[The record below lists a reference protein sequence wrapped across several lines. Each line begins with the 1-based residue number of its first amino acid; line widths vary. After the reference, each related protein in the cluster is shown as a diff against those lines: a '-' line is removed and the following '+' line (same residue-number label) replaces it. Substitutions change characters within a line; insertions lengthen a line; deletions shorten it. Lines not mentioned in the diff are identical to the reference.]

1 MVIGG
6 CPYKENQKGGASETG
21 LSTTPSQVSTIDS
34 RVTTLESSSSSGVDF
49 RTYIW
54 KKAYDEPKN
63 LYYIFQ
69 RLQFS
74 GAKANYLLQLN
85 PESDPYS
92 VTPMFF
98 IGCKNNSNTH
108 FGWGWIAITG
118 EVYPLVKITFS
129 NYQLTFY
136 YIKYS
141 NILMDTLSINESD
154 NVLYDYYNPVNN
166 DEYPQ

>member
-1 MVIGG
+1 
-6 CPYKENQKGGASETG
+6 
-21 LSTTPSQVSTIDS
+21 
-34 RVTTLESSSSSGVDF
+34 
-49 RTYIW
+49 
-54 KKAYDEPKN
+54 
-63 LYYIFQ
+63 
-69 RLQFS
+69 
-74 GAKANYLLQLN
+74 
-85 PESDPYS
+85 
-92 VTPMFF
+92 MFF